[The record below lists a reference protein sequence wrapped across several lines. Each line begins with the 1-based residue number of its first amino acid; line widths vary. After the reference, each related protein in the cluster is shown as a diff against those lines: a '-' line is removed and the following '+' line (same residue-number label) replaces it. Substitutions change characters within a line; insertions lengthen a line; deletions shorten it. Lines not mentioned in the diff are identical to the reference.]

1 MDLHTGKSNWV
12 DSLPYA
18 PSFPALEQDATC
30 DVLVV
35 GAGECGALC
44 AFELVSRG
52 LDVIVVD
59 KRKAVS
65 GISSAN
71 TGMLQAASDKPL
83 HSYIHSLG
91 PDRGVR
97 IYRLCRQAIDH
108 LERIASMLEFDCQF
122 KRRDSLYF
130 ASTGEDVPGLKKEYE
145 TLASYGFDAD
155 YWDESAIGDRF
166 SFRKPAALYSRN
178 DAEFNPYRFVNA
190 LLLYVSR
197 QGARIFE
204 HTEVIRH
211 STDKESIVFHTPNH
225 RIRAQYAVIAAG
237 YEAQEWQRNPN
248 AVMSSTFAVA
258 TQRLDDFPG
267 WPGRC
272 MIWETARPYL
282 YIRTTAD
289 NRIVAGGL
297 DERTGSGTE
306 RERMLRHKSDLLIER
321 LRQLFP
327 RIPDLRADYSW
338 TAVFGSTHDSLPL
351 IGPQESFPRCYFAL
365 GYGGNGSVYSTIAS
379 QLIAGLL
386 IEGRHPDA
394 ELFRFD
400 RPERDMGVSI

>member
-1 MDLHTGKSNWV
+1 MDLHTGKSNWI
-12 DSLPYA
+12 DSLPYI
-18 PSFPALEQDATC
+18 PSYPALEQDATC

-71 TGMLQAASDKPL
+71 TGMLQAASDKSL
-83 HSYIHSLG
+83 YSYINSLG
-91 PDRGVR
+91 PERGVR
-97 IYRLCRQAIDH
+97 VYQLCRQAIDH
-108 LERIASMLEFDCQF
+108 LERISSMLELDCQF

-130 ASTGEDVPGLKKEYE
+130 ASCEEDVPGLQKEYE
-145 TLASYGFDAD
+145 TLAKYGFDTT

-190 LLLYVSR
+190 LLMYISR
-197 QGARIFE
+197 LGARIFE

-211 STDKESIVFHTPNH
+211 STDKEGIVFYTPHH
-225 RIRAQYAVIAAG
+225 RIRARYAVIAAG
-237 YEAQEWQRNPN
+237 YEAQEWKRNPN
-248 AVMSSTFAVA
+248 AVMSSTFAIA

-272 MIWETARPYL
+272 LIWETARPYL

-297 DERTGSGTE
+297 DERTSSGTE
-306 RERMLRHKSDLLIER
+306 RDRMLRHKSDL
-321 LRQLFP
+321 
-327 RIPDLRADYSW
+327 
-338 TAVFGSTHDSLPL
+338 
-351 IGPQESFPRCYFAL
+351 
-365 GYGGNGSVYSTIAS
+365 
-379 QLIAGLL
+379 
-386 IEGRHPDA
+386 
-394 ELFRFD
+394 
-400 RPERDMGVSI
+400 